1 MRGLPSVGGD
11 ARRVGY
17 YTGIIVRSTFST
29 YADKAQTVLYDRS
42 HFITWL
48 SLPPH
53 SSGVACRVRSHW
65 SKACPFGLPCGY
77 NSFNP
82 TVWFV
87 AFHLGARLEVLLYI
101 LFTPSAAMPADSTHL
116 RITAG
121 RCLHGAVKG
130 HIGAVKSVI
139 AELTDETNIARGFSI
154 PPVAWSL
161 GFVIGFV
168 DLSWLLSKN

>member
-53 SSGVACRVRSHW
+53 FSGVACRVRSHW

-77 NSFNP
+77 NSLHP

-87 AFHLGARLEVLLYI
+87 AFLLGACLEVLLY
-101 LFTPSAAMPADSTHL
+101 LLCTPSAAMSADTPEDYS
-116 RITAG
+116 

-130 HIGAVKSVI
+130 HTGAVKSVI
-139 AELTDETNIARGFSI
+139 AELTDETNIARGFSV